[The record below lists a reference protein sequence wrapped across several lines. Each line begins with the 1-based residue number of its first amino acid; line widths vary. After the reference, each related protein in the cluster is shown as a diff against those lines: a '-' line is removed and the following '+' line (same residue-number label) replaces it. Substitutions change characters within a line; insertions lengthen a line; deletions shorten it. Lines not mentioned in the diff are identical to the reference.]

1 MNDSEIA
8 ELIAQLAHDDKPTLR
23 AAVDALIPLAAEISL
38 VRETLLRRLLEAERT
53 EKWPIAYILAHLPQP
68 AQPAIQNLLDELDH
82 RDPDIRW
89 AIALLLVRIAKDDRR
104 LVNLLSELCSAG
116 TANQKRM
123 AIYCLR
129 NLMLIDSASLVVLLA
144 ALNDSDASVRVAAV
158 IALKQRTDVDA
169 KAKDRLLE
177 VYLKDNDA
185 RVRNAAVIT
194 LASLGAPSEGFLT
207 AVKQNSASNDAQTRK
222 AANAALELLKKRR
235 SASIGSQSSR

>member
-1 MNDSEIA
+1 
-8 ELIAQLAHDDKPTLR
+8 
-23 AAVDALIPLAAEISL
+23 
-38 VRETLLRRLLEAERT
+38 
-53 EKWPIAYILAHLPQP
+53 
-68 AQPAIQNLLDELDH
+68 
-82 RDPDIRW
+82 
-89 AIALLLVRIAKDDRR
+89 
-104 LVNLLSELCSAG
+104 
-116 TANQKRM
+116 
-123 AIYCLR
+123 
-129 NLMLIDSASLVVLLA
+129 
-144 ALNDSDASVRVAAV
+144 V

>member
-8 ELIAQLAHDDKPTLR
+8 KLIAQLADHDKPTVR
-23 AAVDALIPLAAEISL
+23 AAVDALIPLAAEFSL
-38 VRETLLRRLLEAERT
+38 VRETLIRCLLEAERT
-53 EKWPIAYILAHLPQP
+53 KKWPIAYILAHLPQP
-68 AQPAIQNLLDELDH
+68 AQLAIQNLLNELDH

-89 AIALLLVRIAKDDRR
+89 AIALLLVRIAKDDHH
-104 LVNLLSELCSAG
+104 LINLLSELCSAG
-116 TANQKRM
+116 TANQRRM

-177 VYLKDNDA
+177 VYLKDDDA

-207 AVKQNSASNDAQTRK
+207 AVKQNSASNDVQTKK

-235 SASIGSQSSR
+235 SASISSRSSR

>member
-1 MNDSEIA
+1 M
-8 ELIAQLAHDDKPTLR
+8 L
-23 AAVDALIPLAAEISL
+23 DA
-38 VRETLLRRLLEAERT
+38 
-53 EKWPIAYILAHLPQP
+53 
-68 AQPAIQNLLDELDH
+68 LDH
-82 RDPDIRW
+82 RDADIRW
-89 AIALLLVRIAKDDRR
+89 AIALLLVRIAKDDHR

-177 VYLKDNDA
+177 VYLKDDDA